1 MVRRWSVTLVLAA
14 AIGSVSIS
22 GQTAAPDTKLFTS
35 TGIVKK
41 VSDPALTIAMN
52 NGEMTFAIAPS
63 TRFIGKGMARD
74 LLWREPHT
82 SNYVK
87 IGDRVAVTYRLSAD
101 TPTAVQV
108 RIAPRNGK

>member
-1 MVRRWSVTLVLAA
+1 MVRLWSVTLVLAA

-22 GQTAAPDTKLFTS
+22 GQAAAPDTKFFTS

-41 VSDPALTIAMN
+41 VSDPALTIEMK
-52 NGEMTFAIAPS
+52 NGDMTFAIARS
-63 TRFIGKGMARD
+63 TRFVGKGLASD

-82 SNYVK
+82 SNHVK
-87 IGDRVAVTYRLSAD
+87 IGDRVTVTYRPSDD

-108 RIAPRNGK
+108 RIVQRNGK

>member
-1 MVRRWSVTLVLAA
+1 MVRLSSVMMIAA
-14 AIGSVSIS
+14 AFGSASIS
-22 GQTAAPDTKLFTS
+22 GHTAAPDAKLFTS

-41 VSDPALTIAMN
+41 VADPALTIEVK

-63 TRFIGKGMARD
+63 TRFIGKGKPGD

-101 TPTAVQV
+101 TLTAVQV